1 MAGKLTNSG
10 PLGNQNAQKHGLT
23 TLKQAVKGLGGRV
36 IDKRT
41 TLGKALG
48 KWRTDLIQDLGG
60 KETIS
65 TQQEALVDLAVKSKL
80 ILDSIDAWLLTQR
93 SLVNTR
99 KRSLLPAV
107 RERQQLADGLARFL
121 GQLGLE
127 RRSKK
132 VPSLTE
138 YLNTKYRDSEEN
150 DGMSDSAPGASP
162 NSQSRNRK
170 SEGDSEKK
178 QHQDA

>member
-1 MAGKLTNSG
+1 MNPIANGKKKPRAYL
-10 PLGNQNAQKHGLT
+10 KHGLT

-36 IDKRT
+36 IDRRT
-41 TLGKALG
+41 TLGKALSR
-48 KWRTDLIQDLGG
+48 WRLNLIQDLGG
-60 KETIS
+60 EETIS
-65 TQQEALVDLAVKSKL
+65 TQQEALIDLCVKSKL
-80 ILDSIDAWLLTQR
+80 MLDSIDAWLLTQR
-93 SLVNTR
+93 SLVNAR

-107 RERQQLADGLARFL
+107 RERQQLADGLARYL

-150 DGMSDSAPGASP
+150 DGMSDSPPGASP
-162 NSQSRNRK
+162 NSLSRKRK
-170 SEGDSEKK
+170 SNGDSEKK

>member
-1 MAGKLTNSG
+1 MN
-10 PLGNQNAQKHGLT
+10 GNGNPKKATRNYAKHGLT

-48 KWRTDLIQDLGG
+48 RWRADLIQDLGG

-93 SLVNTR
+93 SLINAR

-107 RERQQLADGLARFL
+107 RERQQLADGLARYL

-127 RRSKK
+127 RRTKE

-138 YLNTKYRDSEEN
+138 YLNTRYGSPEI
-150 DGMSDSAPGASP
+150 SPGSTSSP
-162 NSQSRNRK
+162 SRKRK
-170 SEGDSEKK
+170 SEGDSEKTHHK
-178 QHQDA
+178 DP

>member
-1 MAGKLTNSG
+1 MN
-10 PLGNQNAQKHGLT
+10 GNGNPKKATRHYAKHGLT

-36 IDKRT
+36 IDRRT
-41 TLGKALG
+41 TLGKALA
-48 KWRTDLIQDLGG
+48 KWRGDLIQDLGG
-60 KETIS
+60 KEAIS

-93 SLVNTR
+93 SLINAR

-107 RERQQLADGLARFL
+107 RERQQLADGLARYL

-127 RRSKK
+127 RRTKE

-138 YLNTKYRDSEEN
+138 YLNTRYGSPET
-150 DGMSDSAPGASP
+150 SPGSP
-162 NSQSRNRK
+162 SSPSRKRK
-170 SEGDSEKK
+170 TEGDSEKK
-178 QHQDA
+178 RHKVT